1 MARAKDIA
9 GLAALGALGM
19 MLNSKGG
26 SEGKPSTPSD
36 DQYNPDVKYAGLMEQ
51 KEPGWESGTST
62 KPKKPSS
69 AGGSKPSSKRSEI
82 VNPELTRI
90 AGQGGPR
97 GTRYNEDDASQTRI
111 AGQGGPRGTRYN
123 ENAAPQRSL
132 NSAEAL
138 AQLDQQTGVRAMD
151 PNSSRGPNAADSTE
165 LGRNFSA
172 LSNATGPG
180 KLVTGLSLAAREAR
194 AADLA
199 QKAYNQRAALRRS
212 EEGLN
217 AEEAARAAVSARDAK
232 TLNPMAWM
240 AGPKGMKEDFK
251 RGGKVKKMASGG
263 KAKVSASSR
272 GDGIAMR
279 GKTRGKLY

>member
-1 MARAKDIA
+1 MARGKDIA

-19 MLNSKGG
+19 MLSGKGG
-26 SEGKPSTPSD
+26 SEGKPSATSD

-62 KPKKPSS
+62 KPSS

-82 VNPELTRI
+82 VNPELTRT

-97 GTRYNEDDASQTRI
+97 GTRYNEADASQTRI

-123 ENAAPQRSL
+123 EDVAPQRSL

-165 LGRNFSA
+165 LGRNISA
-172 LSNATGPG
+172 IANGTGPG
-180 KLVTGLSLAAREAR
+180 KLVTGLSLAAREAK

-263 KAKVSASSR
+263 KVKVSASSR

-279 GKTRGKLY
+279 GKTRGKLC